1 MKYRVEITDVA
12 LAEAEEVYVW
22 IMDRFSPE
30 SAQQWFEGLMDAIE
44 SLNKSPKR
52 FSLAPENDVFPEE
65 IRQVLYGKG
74 RGMYRILFTISES
87 IVYILHVRHASRQF
101 IEP

>member
-1 MKYRVEITDVA
+1 MEYQVEITDVA
-12 LAEAEEVYVW
+12 LAEAEEAYVW
-22 IMDRFSPE
+22 MIENFSPE
-30 SAQQWFEGLMDAIE
+30 SAEQWFEGLMDAIE

-52 FSLAPENDVFPEE
+52 FSLAPENDVFLEE

-87 IVYILHVRHASRQF
+87 IVY
-101 IEP
+101 